1 MGINQA
7 TLPVYKRIDVSLFY
21 RKQLGHMNFETGLA
35 LLNVFDIEN
44 VQSRYYQLNGSA
56 LNYANVA
63 LLGFTPTAFLSV
75 AWENE

>member
-1 MGINQA
+1 
-7 TLPVYKRIDVSLFY
+7 
-21 RKQLGHMNFETGLA
+21 MNFETGLA